1 MKFPSEKETL
11 QKRESFAN
19 IIAKEKDRIKVY
31 EHLLD
36 YGFILEG
43 INNFSYY
50 DKHKSNKKYK
60 ISFYIDTF
68 YLNTVCVNFECKML
82 NYRHEINRVIEVISF
97 LSEMANYNFV
107 FNQFNQP
114 YSDTYLGRLN
124 FSSNNKMFIDVS
136 DFSDVFPLVYLS
148 KTEPNQINIFFTT
161 INNPIFPPDFEPKS
175 NIFPINARFLPKEIA
190 IFLKTDY

>member
-19 IIAKEKDRIKVY
+19 IIAKEKDRIKVF

-36 YGFILEG
+36 YGFILES
-43 INNFSYY
+43 INRFSYY
-50 DKHKSNKKYK
+50 NKHKSNNKYK
-60 ISFYIDTF
+60 ISFYLNTF
-68 YLNTVCVNFECKML
+68 YLNTDCVSLECKMI
-82 NYRHEINRVIEVISF
+82 NYCHEINRVIEVISF
-97 LSEMANYNFV
+97 LSEMASYKFV

-114 YSDTYLGRLN
+114 YLDNYLGRLN

-136 DFSDVFPLVYLS
+136 EFNDGFPIVYLS
-148 KTEPNQINIFFTT
+148 KTEPNQINVSFTT
-161 INNPIFPPDFEPKS
+161 INTPVFPPDFDPKS

-190 IFLKTDY
+190 HILKTDY